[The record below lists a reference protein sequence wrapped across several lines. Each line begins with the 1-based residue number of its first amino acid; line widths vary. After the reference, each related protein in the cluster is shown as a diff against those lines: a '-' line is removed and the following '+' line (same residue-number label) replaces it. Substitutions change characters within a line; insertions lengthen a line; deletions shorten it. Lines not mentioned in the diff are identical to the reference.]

1 MDALQEA
8 LLRSIDSQLISLN
21 TKLEEQK
28 ETKLTVDSYKLKAM
42 NKILKE
48 LQSFNKIRKV
58 SNEKQLK
65 MMTKVKDEVRDLG
78 IVLGNKK

>member
-1 MDALQEA
+1 MDTLQES

-21 TKLEEQK
+21 TKLEEQ
-28 ETKLTVDSYKLKAM
+28 EEAKLTVDSYKLKAM
-42 NKILKE
+42 NKLLKE

>member
-42 NKILKE
+42 NKLLKE

-58 SNEKQLK
+58 SNENQLK
-65 MMTKVKDEVRDLG
+65 MMTKVKD
-78 IVLGNKK
+78 